1 MKLKRTRHSGELRRS
16 DVGQVV
22 VLSGWVHRRR
32 DHGGVIFVDLR
43 DRSGIVQI
51 AFNPQ
56 IDAASHHVA
65 EAVRSEYVI
74 AVRGEVIPRSA
85 ETVNPKMPTGE
96 VEIKALECEILN
108 TAKTPA
114 ISVADDIVIDENKR
128 LQYRYLDLR
137 RDVLQKILILRHKI
151 TLAARNYLNEHG
163 FLDIETPILT
173 KSTPEGA
180 RDYLVPSRLYA
191 GKFFAL
197 PQSPQIFKQL
207 LMVSGFEKYYQIAK
221 CFRDEDL
228 RADRQPEFTQIDI
241 EASFIDEDDIIALVN
256 GLLKDVFAVAGKTIT
271 GDIQRMTYAEAMGSY
286 GSDKPDLRF
295 GLKFVDISDIAGAS
309 ELQVFR
315 TIVEKGGQVKG
326 INVVGGAEKL
336 SRSELD
342 DLKSYAARFG
352 AKGLAW
358 ITVKG
363 DKEYSSPIIKFF
375 KEEQVA
381 EIMKR
386 FSAKAGDVILFVAD
400 TEEVT
405 ARALGEVRVE
415 IGRRLQL
422 YSPDA
427 MALVWVTH
435 FPLFEKDD
443 NGNPTPKHH
452 PFTAPDRED
461 LSNPLEVNSRAYDIV
476 YNGTEIGGGSIR
488 IHDQKMQA
496 KIFELLHIGP
506 QEAQDKFGFLLDAL
520 QYGAP
525 PHGGLAL
532 GLDRLVMLLAGT
544 DSIRDVIAFPKTQ
557 SAICPMSGAPNTVT
571 EEQLEELH
579 IKVEYP
585 EA

>member
-1 MKLKRTRHSGELRRS
+1 MKLKRTHHCGELRKNN
-16 DVGQVV
+16 VGQTVIIT
-22 VLSGWVHRRR
+22 GWVHRRR

-43 DRSGIVQI
+43 DRSGIVQV

-56 IDAASHHVA
+56 IDKASHHLA
-65 EAVRSEYVI
+65 ESIRSEYVI
-74 AVRGEVIPRSA
+74 AVKGEVIPRSA
-85 ETVNPKMPTGE
+85 DTINPKMPTGE
-96 VEIKALECEILN
+96 VEIKAKELEILN

-114 ISVADDIVIDENKR
+114 ISVADEITVDENKR
-128 LQYRYLDLR
+128 LQFRYLDLR
-137 RDVLQKILILRHKI
+137 RDVLQKNLMLRHKI
-151 TLAARNYLNEHG
+151 TLAARNYLNAAG

-197 PQSPQIFKQL
+197 PQSPQLFKQL

-241 EASFIDEDDIIALVN
+241 EASFVDEDDIITLVN
-256 GLLKDVFAVAGKTIT
+256 GLLKEIFVVAGKKID
-271 GDIQRMTYAEAMGSY
+271 GDIRRMTYAEAMDKY

-295 GLKFVDISDIAGAS
+295 GLEFVDISDIAGAS

-315 TIVEKGGQVKG
+315 TIVEKGGLVKG
-326 INVVGGAEKL
+326 INVTGGAEKL

-363 DKEYSSPIIKFF
+363 PNDYSSPIIKFF
-375 KEEQVA
+375 KADQVA

-386 FSAKAGDVILFVAD
+386 FAARPGDVILFVAD
-400 TEEVT
+400 TEEVA

-415 IGRRLQL
+415 LGRRLQL
-422 YSPDA
+422 YTA
-427 MALVWVTH
+427 EAIALVWVTH

-461 LSNPLEVNSRAYDIV
+461 LSRPLEVNSRAYDIV
-476 YNGTEIGGGSIR
+476 FNGTEIGGGSIR
-488 IHDQKMQA
+488 IHDQKMQS

-506 QEAQDKFGFLLDAL
+506 QEAQEKFGFLLDAL

-544 DSIRDVIAFPKTQ
+544 ESIRDVIAFPKTQ
-557 SAICPMSGAPNTVT
+557 SAICPMSNAPNSVT
-571 EEQLEELH
+571 EEHLKIEMPEED
-579 IKVEYP
+579 
-585 EA
+585 